1 MHRYRSG
8 ADLLERSSAEKDLG
22 VLVGNRLAVSQHCTL
37 VAKAASGILGCLP
50 KSLAGRSREVI
61 LPLSSALLR
70 PHLEC
75 GVPLW
80 APQLKKDGE
89 LLERVQPRAT
99 RMGRG
104 VEHLPY
110 EERLRG
116 LGLFSLEKRRLRRDL
131 TSAYRYLMGGSRV
144 DGASSFR
151 WCPETEL
158 RGNGH
163 TLEHRKFHA
172 NMRKYVLP
180 VRVSDS
186 GPGCPERVRSLLPW
200 GYSKPAWTLCW
211 AARCREPALAGLW
224 TKWSSELPS
233 EPYHSAIPFGEVL
246 GSERTHSALQ
256 QGIASA

>member
-1 MHRYRSG
+1 M
-8 ADLLERSSAEKDLG
+8 
-22 VLVGNRLAVSQHCTL
+22 
-37 VAKAASGILGCLP
+37 
-50 KSLAGRSREVI
+50 
-61 LPLSSALLR
+61 
-70 PHLEC
+70 
-75 GVPLW
+75 
-80 APQLKKDGE
+80 
-89 LLERVQPRAT
+89 
-99 RMGRG
+99 MRG
-104 VEHLPY
+104 LDHLPY
-110 EERLRG
+110 EKRLRDV
-116 LGLFSLEKRRLRRDL
+116 GLFSLEKRRLRRDL

-144 DGASSFR
+144 DGASYFR

-186 GPGCPERVRSLLPW
+186 GPGCPERVRSLLLW

-233 EPYHSAIPFGEVL
+233 EPYHSVILFGEVL